1 LRLAIMSVLLAAA
14 MLVLPAVF
22 EERGATAPST
32 PAAGPSDSRGATPE
46 PTARNQRQGDAVDAY
61 IVKPGDT
68 LRLIAVR
75 VYGDESRWVR
85 IYEANRDL
93 LASPDDLVAGLELVI
108 P

>member
-1 LRLAIMSVLLAAA
+1 
-14 MLVLPAVF
+14 MLFLPAVF
-22 EERGATAPST
+22 EKRGATAPST
-32 PAAGPSDSRGATPE
+32 PAAGPSDRGNATPN
-46 PTARNQRQGDAVDAY
+46 PTARNQRQGGADDTY

-93 LASPDDLVAGLELVI
+93 LASPDDLVAGMRLVI